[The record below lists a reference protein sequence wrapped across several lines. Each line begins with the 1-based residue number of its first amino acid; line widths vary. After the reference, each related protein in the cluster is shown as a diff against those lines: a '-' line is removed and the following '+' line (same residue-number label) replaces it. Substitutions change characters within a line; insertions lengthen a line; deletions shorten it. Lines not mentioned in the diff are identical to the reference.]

1 MIVERTR
8 LVQTSLL
15 GGCAL
20 VALVLLVSFYSVV
33 HGVVDRAARQRVAAA
48 TSALEKR
55 ATPAPTRAAATR
67 SALVAQVGN

>member
-33 HGVVDRAARQRVAAA
+33 HGVVDRAARQRVAA
-48 TSALEKR
+48 TGALEKR
-55 ATPAPTRAAATR
+55 ATPAPTRAAATG